1 MTMAVDNPENPS
13 PEESTPPPGSD
24 SLAGKVLDL
33 YLRPSVLFSEL
44 PRCNRALGAFFLLI
58 ICYGLYGWGI
68 ISTGVLDYEIDRQ
81 AQKEASNLREH
92 FQASKTDEDSEK
104 LTSKLDS
111 AEKTAIF
118 SKQLE
123 RVKLLMLAPLGL
135 LIRLSL
141 LAGILFMIIAL
152 RGGKPNFQLLFGIT
166 VFAALV
172 EIPKLICR
180 LLLISQLQVSRVETS
195 AAAFIRGSEGSG
207 LWSYMLLRRFDPFDI
222 WFFILVA
229 VGLYYTGQMRR
240 RGAII
245 TTCLLA
251 VFAGLTNCFLDIPEL
266 ATITIPTGN
275 S

>member
-1 MTMAVDNPENPS
+1 MTMAVENPESPS
-13 PEESTPPPGSD
+13 PEEPTPLPSSD
-24 SLAGKVLDL
+24 SLAGDVLDL

-58 ICYGLYGWGI
+58 ICYGLYAWGI

-92 FQASKTDEDSEK
+92 FQASKDDEDSEK

-111 AEKTAIF
+111 GEKTAVF

-123 RVKLLMLAPLGL
+123 RVKLLLAPLGL
-135 LIRLSL
+135 LIRLST

-152 RGGKPNFQLLFGIT
+152 RGGKPIFQLLFGIA

-195 AAAFIRGSEGSG
+195 AAALIRGSERSG
-207 LWSYMLLRRFDPFDI
+207 LWSYMALRRFDPFDI
-222 WFFILVA
+222 WFFILIA
-229 VGLYYTGQMRR
+229 IGLYYTGQMKR
-240 RGAII
+240 RGAIV

-251 VFAGLTNCFLDIPEL
+251 VLAALVNCFFDIPEL
-266 ATITIPTGN
+266 AIITIATGN